1 MQIGLETLRGDL
13 LTCAMSKQSNI
24 PRRSRRRPPAP
35 CFDDIPPFTGNEIQ
49 VIGNPANMTGPPVV
63 REARL
68 EDCDDDCP
76 VCVRL
81 RKQIL
86 AGNPPQVM
94 VFE

>member
-1 MQIGLETLRGDL
+1 
-13 LTCAMSKQSNI
+13 MSKRSNTNK
-24 PRRSRRRPPAP
+24 RSRRRPPAP
-35 CFDDIPPFTGNEIQ
+35 YFDDIPPFAGAEIQ
-49 VIGNPANMTGPPVV
+49 VIGNPAAMTGPPVV

-76 VCVRL
+76 ICVEL
-81 RKQIL
+81 RRQIL

>member
-1 MQIGLETLRGDL
+1 
-13 LTCAMSKQSNI
+13 MSKKSKRN
-24 PRRSRRRPPAP
+24 
-35 CFDDIPPFTGNEIQ
+35 FDDFLGNLPPFGGETIQ
-49 VIGNPANMTGPPVV
+49 VIGNPAKMTGPPVV

-68 EDCDDDCP
+68 EDCDDDCEI
-76 VCVRL
+76 CQQL

>member
-1 MQIGLETLRGDL
+1 MSKKTKRNSGARHKPRLPYFDDL
-13 LTCAMSKQSNI
+13 LAEL
-24 PRRSRRRPPAP
+24 
-35 CFDDIPPFTGNEIQ
+35 PPFSGEAIQ
-49 VIGNPANMTGPPVV
+49 VIGNPINMTGKPVV

-68 EDCDDDCP
+68 EDCDDDCEI
-76 VCVRL
+76 CQQL